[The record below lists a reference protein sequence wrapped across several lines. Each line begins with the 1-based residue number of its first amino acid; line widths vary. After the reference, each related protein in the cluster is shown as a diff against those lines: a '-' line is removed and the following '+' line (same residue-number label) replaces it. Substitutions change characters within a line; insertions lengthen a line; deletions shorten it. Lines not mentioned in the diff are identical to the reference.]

1 MSSTT
6 AGAAEEVP
14 TGKHNPLHSSKG
26 RIGVLSFSA
35 RLLFA
40 SLIMIACSAPLIANV
55 MSLASQSDSTSVAN
69 DSLTIPIIA
78 LTIICLI
85 GICYGF
91 WISVISAVKRLHDLN
106 LSGWLFLLCL
116 VPVIGVFFYLYV
128 ALKPADDSENQFG
141 KVTPASTLEKV
152 AGPVGIVVLL
162 LVTAASIANWVR

>member
-6 AGAAEEVP
+6 AGDAEEVP

-35 RLLFA
+35 RLLLA
-40 SLIMIACSAPLIANV
+40 SLIMVACSAPLIANL
-55 MSLASQSDSTSVAN
+55 MSLASQSGSTSAAS
-69 DSLTIPIIA
+69 DTLTIPIIA

-91 WISVISAVKRLHDLN
+91 WISVISAVKRLHDLD

-141 KVTPASTLEKV
+141 KATPASTLEKV